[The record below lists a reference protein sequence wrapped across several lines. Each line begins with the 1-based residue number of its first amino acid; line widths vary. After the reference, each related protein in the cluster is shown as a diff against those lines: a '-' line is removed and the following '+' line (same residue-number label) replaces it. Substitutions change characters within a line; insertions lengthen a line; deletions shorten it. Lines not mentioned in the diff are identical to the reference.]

1 MNSFL
6 FHIKFKLKYLMINIF
21 EINLHYD
28 KFATYYFDDFFGYFL
43 YYKMIRPF
51 EIAQKMLKT
60 NQICTSLIKMTLSH
74 KIL

>member
-1 MNSFL
+1 MQDF
-6 FHIKFKLKYLMINIF
+6 
-21 EINLHYD
+21 
-28 KFATYYFDDFFGYFL
+28 YFDDFFGYFL
-43 YYKMIRPF
+43 HYKMIRPF